1 MCSVDPEV
9 LWPHV
14 TLDQVHRL
22 RELPPIELYDEA
34 TITCPVCGAEAY
46 ISADRRIVYCIFRCQ
61 RAMPGPA
68 SDQLLQALRRR
79 RQRRGRTIRRTI

>member
-1 MCSVDPEV
+1 VYRVDAEG

-14 TLDQVHRL
+14 TLAQVHAL
-22 RELPPIELYDEA
+22 RELPPLGPGDDPA
-34 TITCPVCGAEAY
+34 KRCPVCSDQAFL
-46 ISADRRIVYCIFRCQ
+46 SADRRILYCLWTCQ

-79 RQRRGRTIRRTI
+79 RPRRGRTIRRTM